1 MCLVGRKSDVSLL
14 SNFDVRKRSAANTK
28 PPQHTLIHAKDTT
41 RMNFRIK
48 GLASAQFEHLFGLSD
63 DNLKAFNA
71 KRYIAG
77 SKPGFPCRLTLEDAD
92 PGETL
97 LLAPYRHQTSRTAY
111 ASEGPIFIREHHARP
126 AEYINEI
133 PEQIRSRLIS
143 LRAYDGDGMMI
154 DADVVDGTLVQPL
167 IKRFLTDERTSYL
180 HAHFARRGCYAALI
194 ERA

>member
-1 MCLVGRKSDVSLL
+1 
-14 SNFDVRKRSAANTK
+14 
-28 PPQHTLIHAKDTT
+28 
-41 RMNFRIK
+41 MNFRIK

-143 LRAYDGDGMMI
+143 LRTYDGDGMMI

-167 IKRFLTDERTSYL
+167 IKRFLTDERTGL
-180 HAHFARRGCYAALI
+180 ALRRMNCVVISNDFHSTIVISCAYDLGGIFLYPLPM
-194 ERA
+194 